1 MKKPITWQW
10 ARLLGTL
17 GLLTATQLAAAWH
30 QNGSQRAAPTTLV
43 PPSQEQPTRAQR
55 TETQTLARG
64 LVQRL
69 PGEADSTFL
78 RRVLPVS
85 YPASYQRLTY
95 AWRPSAFGK
104 QLFFVVAGTGSD
116 WYLSFLFVLDPF
128 QANTYAVQQLAPVVD
143 GACDQPT
150 NVSAILF
157 ADVDHDG
164 QKELLALGS
173 CSSLEPSDYK
183 DDEGKTMYG
192 HVGHQGTVVFRYAG
206 LDHAGRPHYEDAP
219 TPTYLNEL
227 ETAAEVRA
235 ELAAHQR
242 RHKLASPRPAAKP
255 K

>member
-1 MKKPITWQW
+1 MPSLVSHPSL
-10 ARLLGTL
+10 ACLALLY
-17 GLLTATQLAAAWH
+17 GLPF
-30 QNGSQRAAPTTLV
+30 AAPATLV
-43 PPSQEQPTRAQR
+43 PPSQVQPTPAQR

-69 PGEADSTFL
+69 PGEGDSTFL

-85 YPASYQRLTY
+85 YPNSYQRLSY

-128 QANTYAVQQLAPVVD
+128 RANTYAVQQLAPVVD
-143 GACDQPT
+143 GSCDQPT

-192 HVGHQGTVVFRYAG
+192 HVGHQGAVVFRYAG
-206 LDHAGRPHYEDAP
+206 LDHAGRPNYEDAP
-219 TPTYLNEL
+219 TPPYLNEL
-227 ETAAEVRA
+227 ETASEVRA
-235 ELAAHQR
+235 ALAAHQR
-242 RHKLASPRPAAKP
+242 HRQLTPYRPAPKP

>member
-1 MKKPITWQW
+1 
-10 ARLLGTL
+10 
-17 GLLTATQLAAAWH
+17 
-30 QNGSQRAAPTTLV
+30 
-43 PPSQEQPTRAQR
+43 
-55 TETQTLARG
+55 
-64 LVQRL
+64 
-69 PGEADSTFL
+69 
-78 RRVLPVS
+78 
-85 YPASYQRLTY
+85 
-95 AWRPSAFGK
+95 
-104 QLFFVVAGTGSD
+104 
-116 WYLSFLFVLDPF
+116 VLDPF

-164 QKELLALGS
+164 QKELIALGS

-219 TPTYLNEL
+219 TPPYLNEL
-227 ETAAEVRA
+227 ETAGEVRA

-242 RHKLASPRPAAKP
+242 HRQLTPPRPAPKP

>member
-1 MKKPITWQW
+1 MRKPTTWQR
-10 ARLLGTL
+10 ACLLGAL
-17 GLLTATQLAAAWH
+17 GLLAATQLAAARP
-30 QNGSQRAAPTTLV
+30 QDGS
-43 PPSQEQPTRAQR
+43 QR

-104 QLFFVVAGTGSD
+104 QLFFTVTGTGPE

-128 QANTYAVQQLAPVVD
+128 QANNYTVQRLALVVY
-143 GACDQPT
+143 GGCDQPT

-157 ADVDHDG
+157 ADVNHDG
-164 QKELLALGS
+164 QKELIALGT

-192 HVGHQGTVVFRYAG
+192 HVEHQGAVVYRYAG
-206 LDHAGRPHYEDAP
+206 LNHAGHPHYEDAP
-219 TPTYLNEL
+219 TPFYLNEL
-227 ETAAEVRA
+227 ETADEVRA
-235 ELAAHQR
+235 ELAVHQR
-242 RHKLASPRPAAKP
+242 RRKLAPPRPAP
-255 K
+255 KSR